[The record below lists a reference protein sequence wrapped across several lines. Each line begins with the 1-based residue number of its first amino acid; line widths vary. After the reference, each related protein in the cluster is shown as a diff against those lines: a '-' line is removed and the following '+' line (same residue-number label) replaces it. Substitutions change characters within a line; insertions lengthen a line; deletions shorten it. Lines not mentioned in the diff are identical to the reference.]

1 MDILKCPKCSSLVL
15 NNSKY
20 CTNCGLYLLDDQK
33 FLDSA
38 VESIRKEKADL
49 LGDIYFVISY
59 SIDNEIKQALD
70 IIAVKVEFIYDVFEG
85 KPYRYEDTRLQICKT
100 LDKTLSEVSDLTDL
114 QRKNIESRAQKVTVL
129 DWLGSYQVTLQEII
143 DTLAEDGESDVE
155 VDVEML
161 SSNDSFE

>member
-49 LGDIYFVISY
+49 LGDIYFVISD

-70 IIAVKVEFIYDVFEG
+70 IIAVKVEFVYDVFEG
-85 KPYRYEDTRLQICKT
+85 KPYRYEDTRLQICET

-114 QRKNIESRAQKVTVL
+114 QRKKIESRAQKVTVL
-129 DWLGSYQVTLQEII
+129 DWLSSYQVTLQEII